1 MLHSNE
7 WVLRLSQK
15 FSLKFQKKLI
25 SKLNSKVLKTK
36 KKNNKNQMLHGTIQQ
51 YLNYSKYEMT
61 KQIDQK
67 KNPNM
72 IKNERIILHYNF
84 SYYITTFDFK
94 RYT

>member
-36 KKNNKNQMLHGTIQQ
+36 KKKNKNKNQMLHGTIQQ

-67 KNPNM
+67 KP
-72 IKNERIILHYNF
+72 EY
-84 SYYITTFDFK
+84 DQE
-94 RYT
+94 

>member
-36 KKNNKNQMLHGTIQQ
+36 NKINKNQMLHGTIQQ

-61 KQIDQK
+61 KQIDQ

>member
-1 MLHSNE
+1 
-7 WVLRLSQK
+7 
-15 FSLKFQKKLI
+15 
-25 SKLNSKVLKTK
+25 
-36 KKNNKNQMLHGTIQQ
+36 MLHGTIQQ

-61 KQIDQK
+61 KQIDP

>member
-25 SKLNSKVLKTK
+25 SKLNSKVLKTEK
-36 KKNNKNQMLHGTIQQ
+36 KKKNQMLHGTIQQ

-61 KQIDQK
+61 KQIDQ

>member
-1 MLHSNE
+1 
-7 WVLRLSQK
+7 
-15 FSLKFQKKLI
+15 
-25 SKLNSKVLKTK
+25 
-36 KKNNKNQMLHGTIQQ
+36 MLHGTIQQ

-61 KQIDQK
+61 KQIDQ

-94 RYT
+94 RCT

>member
-1 MLHSNE
+1 MHSNE

-36 KKNNKNQMLHGTIQQ
+36 KKKNNKNQMLHGTIQQ

-67 KNPNM
+67 KP
-72 IKNERIILHYNF
+72 RI
-84 SYYITTFDFK
+84 
-94 RYT
+94 

>member
-25 SKLNSKVLKTK
+25 SKLNSKVLKTEK
-36 KKNNKNQMLHGTIQQ
+36 KINKNQMLHGTIQQ

-61 KQIDQK
+61 KQIDQ

>member
-36 KKNNKNQMLHGTIQQ
+36 KKIKNQNQMLHGTIQQ

-67 KNPNM
+67 KT
-72 IKNERIILHYNF
+72 RI
-84 SYYITTFDFK
+84 
-94 RYT
+94 

>member
-36 KKNNKNQMLHGTIQQ
+36 KKKKKNQMLHGTFQQ

-61 KQIDQK
+61 KQIDQ

>member
-7 WVLRLSQK
+7 WVLRLSKK

-36 KKNNKNQMLHGTIQQ
+36 KKINKNQMLHGTIQQ

-61 KQIDQK
+61 KQIDQ

>member
-36 KKNNKNQMLHGTIQQ
+36 KNKNKNQMLHGTIQQ

-61 KQIDQK
+61 KQIDQ